1 MVNNSSQ
8 YDISRDKQGRGNLPS
23 RPNQQLAKTASPASS
38 VEARPWRQW
47 HSAARPV
54 QSPPLEVAV
63 AKKPQWG
70 RWIYFVIILGLLAA
84 MLNFGFQQIF
94 WFQADGIISGKQY
107 TVSAT
112 DTVSIQDI
120 LVSPSDQV
128 EEGQLLAKLSS
139 PALIQSLAKNEA
151 EIARIQSD
159 LAQDSVRNDGSIS
172 QLHAELTSLQ
182 AEKDFLESQYYQ
194 ETLQIEALTELVH
207 AGASQRGNLN
217 TLQNQHN
224 KTWSDYVR
232 VKAAM
237 ESARSQISSLRNNKK
252 EAAEPVLSDR
262 LAALKSLHGSIQDQ
276 LSSLDLRAPISGTVA
291 RVPVAKGDV
300 LRAGETAVEMVDK
313 NKLSAYM
320 YFPPAA
326 EGRVSKGMVFEA
338 AKADGSTIK
347 LLVDKVYPSTESV
360 PAQFRD
366 QYDLDSAAVMVEA
379 SLLDGQSFEL
389 GITSGTPI
397 AARIPRWSLPFSADV
412 FGGGAKVAA
421 TSP

>member
-276 LSSLDLRAPISGTVA
+276 LLSLIH
-291 RVPVAKGDV
+291 
-300 LRAGETAVEMVDK
+300 
-313 NKLSAYM
+313 
-320 YFPPAA
+320 
-326 EGRVSKGMVFEA
+326 
-338 AKADGSTIK
+338 I
-347 LLVDKVYPSTESV
+347 
-360 PAQFRD
+360 
-366 QYDLDSAAVMVEA
+366 
-379 SLLDGQSFEL
+379 
-389 GITSGTPI
+389 
-397 AARIPRWSLPFSADV
+397 
-412 FGGGAKVAA
+412 
-421 TSP
+421 